1 MISALEVPSAK
12 PRAPGCGQVAEAAR
26 GERGQAML
34 LTVLFLVVLM
44 GCAALT
50 LDVGVWFREQRQ
62 AQATADAAALAGAQA
77 LPSTPSSAVALAQQ
91 YADANGGGVAG
102 ADITLRSD
110 FATNDTVSVAV
121 TRKAPSFFA
130 TVLSFGNVNVR
141 AHAAARAGV
150 PEQVEGA
157 APIVVNELHPLLSG
171 PGCPCFHQET
181 TIPLAKDG
189 APGAFGMVDFDNSGS
204 NGNPDLSSWIQY
216 GFPGELPLIPYDSDP
231 GAKFNGSITSALDA
245 RVGTE
250 LLFPVFDSLGG
261 TGSSAQYNVIGW
273 VAFHLDC
280 FGLATSAT
288 DCTNQNGNNQTLTG
302 YFTRA
307 IWTGLQSKTNQ
318 HLPDFGVYSVSL
330 VN

>member
-1 MISALEVPSAK
+1 MK
-12 PRAPGCGQVAEAAR
+12 N
-26 GERGQAML
+26 ERGQTIL
-34 LTVLFLVVLM
+34 LTVVFLVVLM

-77 LPSTPSSAVALAQQ
+77 LPADPSDALAWAQQ
-91 YADANGGGVAG
+91 YADSNGGGVAA
-102 ADITLRSD
+102 ADITLRND
-110 FATNDTVSVAV
+110 FATDDTVAVKV
-121 TRKAPSFFA
+121 TRTAPSFFA
-130 TVLSFGNVNVR
+130 SIFSFGNVDVH

-150 PEQVEGA
+150 PEEVEGA
-157 APIVVNELHPLLSG
+157 APIVVNKLHPLLSG

-181 TIPLAKDG
+181 TLPLAKTG
-189 APGAFGMVDFDNSGS
+189 APGAFGMVDFDNTGS
-204 NGNPDLSSWIQY
+204 NGNPDLADWVQN
-216 GFPGELPLIPYDSDP
+216 GFEGMLDLGPYDSDP
-231 GAKFNGSITSALDA
+231 GAKFNGGGLTQALDA

-250 LLFPVFDSLGG
+250 LLFPVFDTLDQV
-261 TGSSAQYNVIGW
+261 GSNAQYDVIGW

-280 FGLATSAT
+280 FGLAVGST

-307 IWTGLQSKTNQ
+307 IWKGLQSKTNK
-318 HLPDFGVYSVSL
+318 HLPDFGLYSVSL

>member
-1 MISALEVPSAK
+1 MK
-12 PRAPGCGQVAEAAR
+12 N
-26 GERGQAML
+26 ERGQAL
-34 LTVLFLVVLM
+34 LVTVLFLVVLM
-44 GCAALT
+44 GCTALT
-50 LDVGVWFREQRQ
+50 LDVGVWYREQRQ

-77 LPSTPSSAVALAQQ
+77 LPTSPSDAIDWAKQ
-91 YADANGGGVAG
+91 YADANGGGVAA

-110 FATNDTVSVAV
+110 FETNDTVAV
-121 TRKAPSFFA
+121 QATRTAPSFFA
-130 TVLSFGNVNVR
+130 TIFSFGKVNVH

-150 PEQVEGA
+150 PEAVDGA
-157 APIVVNELHPLLSG
+157 APIVVNKLHPMLSG

-181 TIPLAKDG
+181 TLPLAKTG

-204 NGNPDLSSWIQY
+204 NGNPDLADWIQN
-216 GFPGELPLIPYDSDP
+216 GFDGMLELGQYDSDP
-231 GAKFNGSITSALDA
+231 GAKFNSSGLTEALDA

-250 LLFPVFDSLGG
+250 LLFPVFDTLDDQ
-261 TGSSAQYNVIGW
+261 GSNAQYDVIGW

-280 FGLATSAT
+280 FGLQTGST

-307 IWTGLQSKTNQ
+307 IWTGLQSKSNK